1 MWVTHYNVPLNSFRH
16 LESLHAK
23 SSRCSSLRHT
33 IIHMDACPLHCR
45 ARCITEAKTFSA
57 RYQPSERS
65 YTYMCMWSLH
75 QSITACALGCTGQ
88 GIVLQGPSSLC
99 VTTLQSGSI
108 ASSLFSSST
117 PPAQVSM
124 FSGSAS

>member
-65 YTYMCMWSLH
+65 YIYMCMWSLH

-88 GIVLQGPSSLC
+88 GIVLQGP
-99 VTTLQSGSI
+99 LQPVCHHI
-108 ASSLFSSST
+108 AEWIYCLKSVFIIHTSCT
-117 PPAQVSM
+117 GKHVQW
-124 FSGSAS
+124 